1 MPKELSDDQVRI
13 TVRLPA
19 ALYEDLVGP
28 GRRYYH
34 TGKGALSCMVR
45 RAIQHF
51 LDCPDLQR
59 AEADARAAFEER
71 AAAIEQEVAAWAH
84 AQAVKEAARMAR
96 PQAAGRPTS

>member
-51 LDCPDLQR
+51 LDCPDL
-59 AEADARAAFEER
+59 
-71 AAAIEQEVAAWAH
+71 
-84 AQAVKEAARMAR
+84 
-96 PQAAGRPTS
+96 